1 MNFGGADLPTILL
14 DRWGRTFP
22 RTVWSH
28 YTGMARKQGFDRLYL
43 LLSFDCDTP
52 EDAEAAAGLDE
63 KLKQLGIQRS
73 YAVPGTMLEANPQ
86 VYRSIFSRGAEFLN
100 HGYLPHTQLQDGVYR
115 STTFYAN
122 MDPADVAKDVENG
135 HQTVLGII
143 GKKPAGFRAPHFGR
157 VPLSMQR
164 DIIRPV
170 LKDLGEFY
178 STQTMPVES
187 VKNGPIWWDHH
198 WPEFP
203 MTGQS
208 HAPYSLLDSYSF
220 LQSPAVRKV
229 TPRYGAILQK
239 TIQNFLDWN
248 FRGLLNI
255 YVDPSHVAD
264 DSGFMEAMKKI
275 NYLGVPSLTYTQA
288 LEIDA
293 PETAHE

>member
-1 MNFGGADLPTILL
+1 MNFGGADLSTILI
-14 DRWGRTFP
+14 DRWGRSFP
-22 RTVWSH
+22 RPIWSR
-28 YTGMARKQGFDRLYL
+28 YSAMAQKQGFDRLYL

-52 EDAEAAAGLDE
+52 EDAQAASILDE
-63 KLKQLGIQRS
+63 KLKQLGICRS
-73 YAVPGTMLEANPQ
+73 YAVPGTMLEANPR
-86 VYRSIFSRGAEFLN
+86 VYRAIFSRGAEFLN

-115 STTFYAN
+115 STTFYAK
-122 MDPADVAKDVENG
+122 MDPADVIKDVENG
-135 HQTVLGII
+135 HQTVTGII

-164 DIIRPV
+164 DVIRPV

-178 STQTMPVES
+178 STQTMPIES
-187 VKNGPIWWDHH
+187 VKHGPIWWDRH

-208 HAPYSLLDSYSF
+208 RAPYSLLDSYSF

-229 TPRYGAILQK
+229 TTRYGAILKQ
-239 TIQNFLDWN
+239 TIQNLLDWN

-255 YVDPSHVAD
+255 YADPSHVAE
-264 DSGFMEAMKKI
+264 DSGFMEAMKMVSDQGI
-275 NYLGVPSLTYTQA
+275 PSLTYTQA

-293 PETAHE
+293 PDTAVE

>member
-1 MNFGGADLPTILL
+1 MNFGGADFSTVLI

-22 RTVWSH
+22 RPVWSR
-28 YTGMARKQGFDRLYL
+28 YSGMARKQGFDRLYL

-52 EDAEAAAGLDE
+52 EDAEAAAVLDE
-63 KLKQLGIQRS
+63 KLKLLGIKRS

-86 VYRSIFSRGAEFLN
+86 VYRAIFSHGAEFLN

-115 STTFYAN
+115 SSTFYAK
-122 MDPADVAKDVENG
+122 MDPAEVAKDVENG
-135 HQTVLGII
+135 HQAVLQII

-164 DIIRPV
+164 DLIRPK
-170 LKDLGEFY
+170 LKELGEFY
-178 STQTMPVES
+178 STQTMPIES
-187 VKNGPIWWDHH
+187 VKHGPILWDRQ

-208 HAPYSLLDSYSF
+208 LAPYSLLDSYSF

-229 TPRYGAILQK
+229 TPQYGVILRQ
-239 TIQNFLDWN
+239 TIQNFMDWN
-248 FRGLLNI
+248 IHGLLNI

-264 DSGFMEAMKKI
+264 DSGFMEAMKRI
-275 NYLGVPSLTYTQA
+275 NSLGIRSLTYTQA
-288 LEIDA
+288 LEVDA
-293 PETAHE
+293 PETVSD